1 MAIFPLTNKMKYKHA
16 DYYIYIPST
25 EKLRRMNQM
34 PAIYAVLCDCQMFQ
48 VNFVPSLVPN

>member
-16 DYYIYIPST
+16 DYYIYIPNT
-25 EKLRRMNQM
+25 EKLRQMNQM